1 MKDPRLVF
9 EKCKKNDRRAQKLLF
24 DLYKGRVMG
33 LSRRYTSSREE
44 AEDVFQEAF
53 IKIFKHLH
61 SVEEYRYLDRWIIR
75 TSINTAINY
84 YHKNK
89 RHHDYLGVDAIE
101 TFDDHDGK
109 IIDRLDNE
117 SLLALIHELP
127 EGYRLVFNLY
137 VVEGYKHREIA
148 EMLDI
153 SENTSKSQLSRAKTL
168 LKEKLALLGV
178 KKIEKYG

>member
-1 MKDPRLVF
+1 
-9 EKCKKNDRRAQKLLF
+9 
-24 DLYKGRVMG
+24 MG

-109 IIDRLDNE
+109 IIDQLDNE

-148 EMLDI
+148 EMLDMPRATV
-153 SENTSKSQLSRAKTL
+153 NTRLFRARQQLRQVLDVEGTTARPG
-168 LKEKLALLGV
+168 AGA
-178 KKIEKYG
+178 

>member
-1 MKDPRLVF
+1 
-9 EKCKKNDRRAQKLLF
+9 
-24 DLYKGRVMG
+24 MG

-53 IKIFKHLH
+53 IKIFKHLD
-61 SVEEYRYLDRWIIR
+61 SVEEYRYLDRWVIR

-89 RHHDYLGVDAIE
+89 RHHEYLAVDVIE
-101 TFDDHDGK
+101 TFDEQDGN
-109 IIDRLDNE
+109 IIDQLDNE
-117 SLLALIHELP
+117 NLLALIRKLP

-137 VVEGYKHREIA
+137 VIEGYKHWEIG
-148 EMLDI
+148 EMLGI

-168 LKEKLALLGV
+168 LKEKLALLGI